1 MIIQPG
7 ADSEEDAGGS
17 REPGQSAHP
26 RAIMSA
32 IRRWPGEFE
41 GKSVILEGWSNM
53 ATADQV
59 KALVRSHA
67 DGDDGHFYA
76 VAMQVAARAA
86 KAGQSRFA
94 HDLRELV
101 DAAKAASH
109 QEGRSLRPI
118 PVTQPRGDLAGLLA
132 VTYPD
137 QRLADL
143 VVESSVRASL
153 DRVLT
158 EQRQQDRLREYGFE
172 PVRSLLLIGPPGTGK
187 TMSASVLA
195 GELHLPLF
203 LIRLES
209 VITKFMGETSAKL
222 RLIFDAAEETRG
234 VYFFDEVDA
243 LAGDRSSP
251 NDVGEIRRV
260 LNSFL
265 QFLEQHRSSS
275 ILAAAT
281 NHPQLLD
288 RAIFRRFGV
297 VIEYSLPTPALA
309 KLVIRNRLASL
320 DTRGLSWKKVEE
332 AAQGLSHSELT
343 IACEQ
348 AAKQTILS
356 KSPRVTTDLLIA
368 SLEERRHSGVS

>member
-1 MIIQPG
+1 
-7 ADSEEDAGGS
+7 
-17 REPGQSAHP
+17 
-26 RAIMSA
+26 
-32 IRRWPGEFE
+32 
-41 GKSVILEGWSNM
+41 V

-86 KAGQSRFA
+86 KSGQSRFA
-94 HDLRELV
+94 QELRELV
-101 DAAKAASH
+101 DAAKSSS
-109 QEGRSLRPI
+109 QQTGRQLRPV

-132 VTYPD
+132 VSYPD
-137 QRLADL
+137 QRLGDL
-143 VVESSVRASL
+143 VVESSVRTSL

-158 EQRQQDRLREYGFE
+158 EQRQQDRLLAYGFE
-172 PVRSLLLIGPPGTGK
+172 PVRSLLLIGPSGTGK

-243 LAGDRSSP
+243 LAGERSTT

-265 QFLEQHRSSS
+265 QFLEQHRAAS
-275 ILAAAT
+275 ILVAAT

-297 VIEYSLPTPALA
+297 VVEYTLPTPEQARA
-309 KLVIRNRLASL
+309 VIRNRLASVN
-320 DTRGLSWKKVEE
+320 TRGLNWKRIGE
-332 AAQGLSHSELT
+332 ASDGLSHSELT

-356 KSPRVTTDLLIA
+356 KAPRVTTEVLLA
-368 SLEERRHSGVS
+368 SLGDRRHSGIV

>member
-1 MIIQPG
+1 
-7 ADSEEDAGGS
+7 
-17 REPGQSAHP
+17 
-26 RAIMSA
+26 
-32 IRRWPGEFE
+32 
-41 GKSVILEGWSNM
+41 M

-86 KAGQSRFA
+86 KSGQARFA
-94 HDLRELV
+94 QELRELV
-101 DAAKAASH
+101 DAAKVAS
-109 QEGRSLRPI
+109 QPNGRSLRPI
-118 PVTQPRGDLAGLLA
+118 PVTQPKGDLAGLLA
-132 VTYPD
+132 VSYPD
-137 QRLADL
+137 HRLGDL
-143 VVESSVRASL
+143 VVEPRVRAAL
-153 DRVLT
+153 ERALT

-187 TMSASVLA
+187 TLSASVLA

-222 RLIFDAAEETRG
+222 RLVFDAAENTRG

-251 NDVGEIRRV
+251 NDVGEYPSWRP
-260 LNSFL
+260 NSFL

-275 ILAAAT
+275 ILVAAT
-281 NHPQLLD
+281 NHPELLD

-297 VIEYSLPTPALA
+297 VIEYSLPTPEMARQ
-309 KLVIRNRLASL
+309 VIRNRLASL
-320 DTRGLSWKKVEE
+320 STRGLGWKRVDE
-332 AAQGLSHSELT
+332 AALDLSHSDLT
-343 IACEQ
+343 TACEQ
-348 AAKQTILS
+348 AAKQAILA
-356 KSPRVTTDLLIA
+356 KSPRVTTDFLVA
-368 SLEERRHSGVS
+368 ALEERRGSRVR